1 MAPPPVPQT
10 KFRFGPATS
19 SPSGQQGLGAAS
31 ATVGQQKLGAA
42 SANVEAT
49 VGQQKLE
56 AASANVEASAASPA
70 AAPIVTPLP
79 QGRLGAPKTPEPPT
93 PLAKKGSGGN
103 LGRKEPSSEAKATQE
118 RRRYATV
125 TMQVQSLQRALKED
139 ADWQRFDSDSF
150 LKGVQDAQK
159 DLDETIAS
167 SKYFREFMLTEK
179 KELAKDF
186 DMTPEMYGSLYAA
199 LSPKISKLQREV
211 SGVMSMKIARQ
222 NALRETE
229 NKVKSAPSKRRRT
242 AQAPKE

>member
-1 MAPPPVPQT
+1 M
-10 KFRFGPATS
+10 
-19 SPSGQQGLGAAS
+19 
-31 ATVGQQKLGAA
+31 
-42 SANVEAT
+42 
-49 VGQQKLE
+49 
-56 AASANVEASAASPA
+56 
-70 AAPIVTPLP
+70 
-79 QGRLGAPKTPEPPT
+79 
-93 PLAKKGSGGN
+93 
-103 LGRKEPSSEAKATQE
+103 GRKEPSSEAKATQE

-150 LKGVQDAQK
+150 LKGVHDAQK

-167 SKYFREFMLTEK
+167 SKYFKEFMLTEK